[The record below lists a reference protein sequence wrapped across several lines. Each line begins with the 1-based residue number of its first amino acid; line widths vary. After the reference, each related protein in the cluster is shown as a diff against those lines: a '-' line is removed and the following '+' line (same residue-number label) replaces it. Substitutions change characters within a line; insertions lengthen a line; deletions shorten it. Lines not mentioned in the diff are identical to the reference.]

1 MFGVKQFRPYVYGR
15 KFTIVTDHKP
25 LTWLFS
31 VKDPGSRLLRWRI
44 KLDEFDYEIHYK
56 SGKTNLNADAL
67 SRIKE
72 INLIEATTTYD
83 MFWEEFNSKI
93 IINTRIKE
101 INGQI
106 VNAPRDSI
114 VVIDIPRDKTITNEL
129 TQAIAREVDI
139 ANINTNIGDIAYIE
153 NSKLICLVIKEKE
166 NDVPTYENIYNAL
179 IKLRQLCES
188 NRIYKLTVFKNE
200 VNFTKDK
207 LNWSQV

>member
-1 MFGVKQFRPYVYGR
+1 MFGVKQSRPYVYGR